1 METPQHTL
9 HDKDIH
15 SLFEKFSSPMV
26 NPCISEAQKEKARG
40 ISRILWLLLVTGTD
54 SESNVYNALNKVFP
68 HRHDDNVAFGS
79 LYFYKMKTVLTSQEQ
94 LQLRRYYSNQE
105 HFRALGTHLRRD
117 TVIPQWFQ
125 SSKAAAASD
134 RHAVHG

>member
-1 METPQHTL
+1 MRSSDTLIRRQEIMETPQHTL
-9 HDKDIH
+9 HDKEMH

-26 NPCISEAQKEKARG
+26 QPCISEAQKEKARG

-94 LQLRRYYSNQE
+94 VQLRRYYSNQE
-105 HFRALGTHLRRD
+105 HFRALKDWGSID
-117 TVIPQWFQ
+117 
-125 SSKAAAASD
+125 
-134 RHAVHG
+134 

>member
-9 HDKDIH
+9 HEKDIH

-40 ISRILWLLLVTGTD
+40 ISRLLWLLLVTGTD
-54 SESNVYNALNKVFP
+54 SERNVYDALNKVFP

-79 LYFYKMKTVLTSQEQ
+79 LYFYKMKTALTKQEQ
-94 LQLRRYYSNQE
+94 VQLRGHYSHQE
-105 HFRALGTHLRRD
+105 HFCALKEWGSID
-117 TVIPQWFQ
+117 
-125 SSKAAAASD
+125 
-134 RHAVHG
+134 

>member
-9 HDKDIH
+9 HDKEIH

-54 SESNVYNALNKVFP
+54 SESNVYHALNKVFP
-68 HRHDDNVAFGS
+68 HRHEDNVAVGS
-79 LYFYKMKTVLTSQEQ
+79 LYFYKMKPALTRQEHV
-94 LQLRRYYSNQE
+94 QLRRHYSHPE
-105 HFRALGTHLRRD
+105 HFRALQDWGSGD
-117 TVIPQWFQ
+117 
-125 SSKAAAASD
+125 
-134 RHAVHG
+134 

>member
-9 HDKDIH
+9 HDKDML

-54 SESNVYNALNKVFP
+54 SEKNVYDALT
-68 HRHDDNVAFGS
+68 R
-79 LYFYKMKTVLTSQEQ
+79 
-94 LQLRRYYSNQE
+94 
-105 HFRALGTHLRRD
+105 
-117 TVIPQWFQ
+117 
-125 SSKAAAASD
+125 
-134 RHAVHG
+134 

>member
-9 HDKDIH
+9 HEKDIH

-40 ISRILWLLLVTGTD
+40 ISRLLWLLLVTGTD
-54 SESNVYNALNKVFP
+54 SERNVYDALNKVFP

-79 LYFYKMKTVLTSQEQ
+79 LYFYKMKTALTRHEQ
-94 LQLRRYYSNQE
+94 IQLRGHYSHPE
-105 HFRALGTHLRRD
+105 HFRALKEWGSVD
-117 TVIPQWFQ
+117 
-125 SSKAAAASD
+125 
-134 RHAVHG
+134 

>member
-1 METPQHTL
+1 MGTTMCESYTRIHRQETMGTPQHTL
-9 HDKDIH
+9 HEKDIH

-79 LYFYKMKTVLTSQEQ
+79 LYFYKMKTALTMEEQ
-94 LQLRRYYSNQE
+94 LQLRRHYSHQE
-105 HFRALGTHLRRD
+105 HFRALKDWGSVD
-117 TVIPQWFQ
+117 
-125 SSKAAAASD
+125 
-134 RHAVHG
+134 